1 MSKPI
6 TRVGELR
13 EYLKDF
19 PDDTYIGRCQT
30 MGGEIITLMKQEGKE
45 LIIDQPDICYVPLTN
60 KIMTDYIQELEETYA
75 KH

>member
-30 MGGEIITLMKQEGKE
+30 MEGEVLTIMKQEGKE
-45 LIIDQPDICYVPLTN
+45 LIMDQLNICYVPLTD
-60 KIMTDYIQELEETYA
+60 KLMTIYIQELEETYV